1 MLKRNKN
8 NWRKRVEEGRK
19 VKLLETAEA
28 ALSVYNVAIIL
39 HWSAT
44 IM

>member
-1 MLKRNKN
+1 MHVGNRNK
-8 NWRKRVEEGRK
+8 KKKMEK
-19 VKLLETAEA
+19 ALESAEA
-28 ALSVYNVAIIL
+28 ALSMYNVVIIL